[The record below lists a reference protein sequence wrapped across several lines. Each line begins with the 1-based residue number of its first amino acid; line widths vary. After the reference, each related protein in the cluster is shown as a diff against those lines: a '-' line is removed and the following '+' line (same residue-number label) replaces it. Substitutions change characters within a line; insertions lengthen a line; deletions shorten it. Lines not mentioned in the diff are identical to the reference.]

1 MSKFK
6 IGDKVILKKTD
17 LTDRVCG
24 RFNFDD
30 MLQVG
35 DTGTVDEV
43 GVTES
48 DTIYIMPFWY
58 HQDDLEL
65 APKKVKPEIKVNY
78 ILLPDSITLAFNS
91 QMISIAKGDHRYSAI
106 IEAVKNDS
114 LELIPDLVDV
124 AKSFSNID
132 GLELVEGRI
141 RLFGKDIPEVVS
153 DRVLRFKEQGLPFEP
168 LVKFAEKLLKNP
180 SFRSRKMLYQF
191 LEHNGHPITKD
202 GNFIAYKKV
211 KENFKDCYSGTMD
224 NSVGKTITMDR
235 RDVDDDPANTCSSGL
250 HVAAYNYASTFSH
263 GHLLEVEIDP
273 EDVVAVPNDYDG
285 EKMRVCKYIVRGIN
299 ESKLEDV
306 DLYDDD
312 EDEWDYDDDEY
323 SDENSFWGV

>member
-6 IGDKVILKKTD
+6 VGDKVKCLRGDSEFLLDDGKFYTIDSDITSAGTYRLSEID
-17 LTDRVCG
+17 HHWNES
-24 RFNFDD
+24 RF
-30 MLQVG
+30 
-35 DTGTVDEV
+35 
-43 GVTES
+43 
-48 DTIYIMPFWY
+48 
-58 HQDDLEL
+58 EL
-65 APKKVKPEIKVNY
+65 APKKVMPDIKVNY

-114 LELIPDLVDV
+114 LDLIPDLVDV

-211 KENFKDCYSGTMD
+211 RENFKDCHTGSMD
-224 NSVGKTITMDR
+224 NSVGKTVSMNR

-250 HVAAYNYASTFSH
+250 HVAAYNYASNFSH

-306 DLYDDD
+306 DLYDDGD
-312 EDEWDYDDDEY
+312 DEWGYDDDEY
-323 SDENSFWGV
+323 SDENDLWGV